1 MRRRDDPT
9 LEARGLRDGRLHACV
24 SYEPSPAAHRL
35 RRVEIVVDRRF
46 RGPEDSANGG
56 YACGLIARAF
66 GGPAVVT
73 LRSPPP
79 LEVPLR
85 VADGQVRHGETLVAE
100 VAPAQV
106 ELEPL
111 PPPSWETAVAAQ
123 VRHLDSPFPDCF
135 VCGYARGDDA
145 LHIHPGP
152 IGTGAVAAPWVP
164 RDDTVGEE
172 FVWAALD
179 CPGAYATGVVGRGT
193 VVLGR
198 LAARVERVPSPGERC
213 VVVGWSL
220 GSEGRKHHAGTAL
233 YAGSELLGVAQAVW
247 IEPRPAGGTA

>member
-1 MRRRDDPT
+1 MTSSQRRLGPR
-9 LEARGLRDGRLHACV
+9 V
-24 SYEPSPAAHRL
+24 AAHTL
-35 RRVEIVVDRRF
+35 RRVEIVIDRRF
-46 RGPEDSANGG
+46 RGPQDSANGG
-56 YACGLIARAF
+56 YACGLIARSVE
-66 GGPAVVT
+66 GPAVVT

-79 LEVPLR
+79 LDVALR
-85 VADGQVRHGETLVAE
+85 IADGQVWDDETLVAE

-106 ELEPL
+106 DLESV
-111 PPPSWETAVAAQ
+111 PPPPPWEAAVAAQ
-123 VRHLDSPFPDCF
+123 APDRDSPFPNCF

-152 IGTGAVAAPWVP
+152 IGTGVVASPWVP

-198 LAARVERVPSPGERC
+198 LAARIERVPSAGERC

-220 GSEGRKHHAGTAL
+220 GAEGRKHHAGTAL
-233 YAGSELLGVAQAVW
+233 FAGSKLLGLAQAVW
-247 IEPRPAGGTA
+247 IDARPTSSRA

>member
-1 MRRRDDPT
+1 LAAADAVIP
-9 LEARGLRDGRLHACV
+9 GV
-24 SYEPSPAAHRL
+24 AHRL
-35 RRVEIVVDRRF
+35 RRVEIVIDRRF
-46 RGPEDSANGG
+46 RGPADSANGG
-56 YACGLIARAF
+56 YACGLIARAV

-79 LEVPLR
+79 LYMPLR
-85 VADGQVRHGETLVAE
+85 VDDGQVWDGDTLVAE

-106 ELEPL
+106 DLEPV
-111 PPPSWETAVAAQ
+111 PPPSWEAAVAAQ
-123 VRHLDSPFPDCF
+123 VTDPDSPFPDCF

-152 IGTGAVAAPWVP
+152 IGAGAVAAPWVP
-164 RDDTVGEE
+164 RDDTVAEE

-179 CPGAYATGVVGRGT
+179 CPGAYATGVLGRGT

-198 LAARVERVPSPGERC
+198 LAARVERVPSAGERC
-213 VVVGWSL
+213 VTVGWSL
-220 GSEGRKHHAGTAL
+220 GVEGRKHHAGTAL

-247 IEPRPAGGTA
+247 IEPRPTSSPA